1 MRLRHLWDPIG
12 VAQHLNLGSRLW
24 AERQR
29 VKNGKKKLRRFFCEG
44 NRLPI
49 PVFNAS
55 FLNIFKRHRDNYY
68 GLTTMAKRKRAA
80 ILPTNFALL
89 QNLVRRDPQSYYEE
103 FLQQYSHYESLR
115 DIFLLNPSTEDSEEF
130 GEVISF
136 MSFVCASY
144 PKETAKFP
152 DELATILTKNHAE
165 LDPELRE
172 KIVQCLVMLR
182 NKEIISAESLIRTL
196 FPLLFAYSSNSVNGS
211 GYHSKQLRNQIYT
224 ALISLLKTCNTGAKN
239 QKLNRTTQALLF
251 NLLDQKDGNGVWA
264 TKLTRE
270 LWRRG
275 IWDDSRTI
283 ELMTQAC
290 LHPDNKVVISGVRFF
305 LGADKER
312 EVAFDEDSDNEDVDP
327 NSLRHKMQVN
337 KKNSKR
343 SKKLESAIKTIKKKN
358 SNKHSAT
365 YLNFSAIHLL
375 RDPQQF
381 AEEMFESHLSGKNAN
396 KFDLDQKIAIMNF
409 ISRLVGTHKLT
420 VLGLYSFFLKYLTP
434 KQRNVTQILAAA
446 AQATHDLVPPESINM
461 LVRKIADEFISDG
474 VAAEVASAGLNTTRE
489 ILARNPA
496 GIDEDLLQDLVAYKG
511 SKSKAVMMAA
521 RSLISLYR
529 EVAPEMLAK
538 ADRGKV
544 ATLDLIHN
552 GSKSLPQFGIEKD
565 NTTGI
570 PGLELLAKW
579 KMEQG
584 LLGKE
589 GEEDWK
595 LPESEDEVEEDID
608 DVEGD
613 WVDIKSDTEL
623 NIDDDEVDDEELP
636 KERNGIKKKYLKYM
650 KQHKRRKISK
660 EDGEDSDL
668 ELSDDESNGI
678 KSKKQLE
685 KEKSLAEEQKAI
697 QETLTHV
704 LTPADFAKLKELT
717 TEAGIEKVTGH
728 KLRNEDEVDSTDLVN
743 VDRRKM
749 NKEERMASIKEGRE
763 DREKFSS
770 RKGKRENERSTT
782 NREKERKKNFVM
794 MIHKKAVQGKRK
806 MSLRDRQKVLKAHVV
821 RQKMGRNLLR

>member
-1 MRLRHLWDPIG
+1 M
-12 VAQHLNLGSRLW
+12 
-24 AERQR
+24 
-29 VKNGKKKLRRFFCEG
+29 VKRR
-44 NRLPI
+44 
-49 PVFNAS
+49 
-55 FLNIFKRHRDNYY
+55 
-68 GLTTMAKRKRAA
+68 RAA

-89 QNLVRRDPQSYYEE
+89 QNLVRRDPESYHEE
-103 FLQQYSHYESLR
+103 FLQQYSHYESMR

-130 GEVISF
+130 AEVINF
-136 MSFVCASY
+136 MSFVCSSY

-165 LDPELRE
+165 LDHELRE

-182 NKEIISAESLIRTL
+182 NKEIITAESLIKTL
-196 FPLLFAYSSNSVNGS
+196 FPLLFSYTSNVANGS
-211 GYHSKQLRNQIYT
+211 EYHSKSLRKQIYT
-224 ALISLLKTCNTGAKN
+224 ALVSLLKSCNTGAKN

-251 NLLDQKDGNGVWA
+251 NLLDQKDGNGIWA

-275 IWDDSRTI
+275 IWDDSRTV

-290 LHPDNKVVISGVRFF
+290 LHPDNKVVVSGVKFF

-312 EVAFDEDSDNEDVDP
+312 DAAFEENSDDEDIDP
-327 NSLRHKMQVN
+327 DALRHKMQVN

-343 SKKLESAIKTIKKKN
+343 SKKLESAIKTLKKKN
-358 SNKHSAT
+358 SSKHSAT

-396 KFDLDQKIAIMNF
+396 KFDLDERIAIMNLV
-409 ISRLVGTHKLT
+409 SRLVGTHKLT

-461 LVRKIADEFISDG
+461 MVRKIADEFVSDG

-489 ILARNPA
+489 ILARNPS

-544 ATLDLIHN
+544 ATMNLIHN
-552 GSKSLPQFGIEKD
+552 GSKELPQFGIEKD
-565 NTTGI
+565 NTNGI

-579 KMEQG
+579 KLEQG

-589 GEEDWK
+589 GEEDWN
-595 LPESEDEVEEDID
+595 LPESEDEEEDD
-608 DVEGD
+608 DEVEGD

-623 NIDDDEVDDEELP
+623 NFDEDDEDDEELP

-660 EDGEDSDL
+660 DDGEDSDL
-668 ELSDDESNGI
+668 ELSDDEGNGSTK

-685 KEKSLAEEQKAI
+685 KEKAKEEELKAI
-697 QETLTHV
+697 RETLNHV

-717 TEAGIEKVTGH
+717 AEAGIETVTGH

-763 DREKFSS
+763 DREKFGS

-806 MSLRDRQKVLKAHVV
+806 MSLRDRQKVLRAHID
-821 RQKMGRNLLR
+821 RQKMGKNCLR

>member
-1 MRLRHLWDPIG
+1 M
-12 VAQHLNLGSRLW
+12 
-24 AERQR
+24 
-29 VKNGKKKLRRFFCEG
+29 VKRR
-44 NRLPI
+44 
-49 PVFNAS
+49 
-55 FLNIFKRHRDNYY
+55 
-68 GLTTMAKRKRAA
+68 RAA

-89 QNLVRRDPQSYYEE
+89 QNLVRRDPESYHEE
-103 FLQQYSHYESLR
+103 FLQQYSHYESMR

-130 GEVISF
+130 AEVINF
-136 MSFVCASY
+136 MSFVCSSY

-165 LDPELRE
+165 LDHELRE

-182 NKEIISAESLIRTL
+182 NKEIITAESLIKTL
-196 FPLLFAYSSNSVNGS
+196 FPLLFSYTSNVANGS
-211 GYHSKQLRNQIYT
+211 EYHSKSLRKQIYT
-224 ALISLLKTCNTGAKN
+224 ALVSLLKSCNTGAKN

-251 NLLDQKDGNGVWA
+251 NLLDQKDGNGIWA

-275 IWDDSRTI
+275 IWDDSRTV

-290 LHPDNKVVISGVRFF
+290 LHPDNKVVVSGVKFF

-312 EVAFDEDSDNEDVDP
+312 DAAFEENSDDEDIDP
-327 NSLRHKMQVN
+327 DALRHKMQVN

-343 SKKLESAIKTIKKKN
+343 SKKLESAIKTLKKKN
-358 SNKHSAT
+358 SSKHSAT

-396 KFDLDQKIAIMNF
+396 KFDLDERIAIMNLV
-409 ISRLVGTHKLT
+409 SRLVGTHKLT

-461 LVRKIADEFISDG
+461 MVRKIADEFVSDG

-489 ILARNPA
+489 ILARNPS

-544 ATLDLIHN
+544 ATMNLIHN
-552 GSKSLPQFGIEKD
+552 GSKELPQFGIEKD
-565 NTTGI
+565 NTNGI

-579 KMEQG
+579 KLEQG

-589 GEEDWK
+589 GEEDWN
-595 LPESEDEVEEDID
+595 LPESEDEEEDD
-608 DVEGD
+608 DEVEGD

-623 NIDDDEVDDEELP
+623 NFDEDDKDDEELP

-650 KQHKRRKISK
+650 KQHKRRKIK
-660 EDGEDSDL
+660 KDDGEDSDL
-668 ELSDDESNGI
+668 ELSDDEGNGSTK

-685 KEKSLAEEQKAI
+685 KEKAKEEELKAI
-697 QETLTHV
+697 RETLNHV

-717 TEAGIEKVTGH
+717 AEAGIETVTGH

-763 DREKFSS
+763 DREKFGS

-806 MSLRDRQKVLKAHVV
+806 MSLRDRQKVLRAHID
-821 RQKMGRNLLR
+821 RQKMGKNCLR

>member
-1 MRLRHLWDPIG
+1 M
-12 VAQHLNLGSRLW
+12 
-24 AERQR
+24 
-29 VKNGKKKLRRFFCEG
+29 VKRR
-44 NRLPI
+44 
-49 PVFNAS
+49 
-55 FLNIFKRHRDNYY
+55 
-68 GLTTMAKRKRAA
+68 RAA

-89 QNLVRRDPQSYYEE
+89 QNLVRRDPESYHEE
-103 FLQQYSHYESLR
+103 FLQQYSHYESMR

-130 GEVISF
+130 AEVINF
-136 MSFVCASY
+136 MSFVCSSY

-165 LDPELRE
+165 LDHELRE

-182 NKEIISAESLIRTL
+182 NKEIITAESLIKTL
-196 FPLLFAYSSNSVNGS
+196 FPLLFSYTSNVANGS
-211 GYHSKQLRNQIYT
+211 EYHSKSLRKQIYT
-224 ALISLLKTCNTGAKN
+224 ALVSLLKSCNTGAKN

-251 NLLDQKDGNGVWA
+251 NLLDQKDGNGIWA

-275 IWDDSRTI
+275 IWDDSRTV

-290 LHPDNKVVISGVRFF
+290 LHPDNKVVVSGVKFF

-312 EVAFDEDSDNEDVDP
+312 DAAFEENSDDEDIDP
-327 NSLRHKMQVN
+327 DALRHKMQVN

-343 SKKLESAIKTIKKKN
+343 SKKLESAIKTLKKKN
-358 SNKHSAT
+358 SSKHSAT

-396 KFDLDQKIAIMNF
+396 KFDLDERIAIMNLV
-409 ISRLVGTHKLT
+409 SRLVGTHKLT

-461 LVRKIADEFISDG
+461 MVRKIADEFVSDG

-489 ILARNPA
+489 ILARNPS

-544 ATLDLIHN
+544 ATMNLIHN
-552 GSKSLPQFGIEKD
+552 GSKELPQFGIEKD
-565 NTTGI
+565 NTNGI

-579 KMEQG
+579 KLEQG

-595 LPESEDEVEEDID
+595 LPESEDEEEDD
-608 DVEGD
+608 DEVEGD

-623 NIDDDEVDDEELP
+623 NFDEDDEDDEELP

-660 EDGEDSDL
+660 DDGEDSDL
-668 ELSDDESNGI
+668 ELSDDEGNGTTK

-685 KEKSLAEEQKAI
+685 KEKAKEEELKAI
-697 QETLTHV
+697 RETLNHV

-717 TEAGIEKVTGH
+717 AEAGIETVTGH

-763 DREKFSS
+763 DREKFGS

-806 MSLRDRQKVLKAHVV
+806 MSLRDRQKVLRAHID
-821 RQKMGRNLLR
+821 RQKMGKNCLR

>member
-1 MRLRHLWDPIG
+1 M
-12 VAQHLNLGSRLW
+12 
-24 AERQR
+24 
-29 VKNGKKKLRRFFCEG
+29 VKRR
-44 NRLPI
+44 
-49 PVFNAS
+49 
-55 FLNIFKRHRDNYY
+55 
-68 GLTTMAKRKRAA
+68 RAA

-89 QNLVRRDPQSYYEE
+89 QNLVRRDPESYHEE
-103 FLQQYSHYESLR
+103 FLQQYSHYESMR

-130 GEVISF
+130 AEVINF
-136 MSFVCASY
+136 MSFVCSSY

-165 LDPELRE
+165 LDHELRE

-182 NKEIISAESLIRTL
+182 NKEIITAESLIKTL
-196 FPLLFAYSSNSVNGS
+196 FPLLFSYTSNVANGS
-211 GYHSKQLRNQIYT
+211 EYHSKSLRKQIYT
-224 ALISLLKTCNTGAKN
+224 ALVSLLKSCNTGAKN

-251 NLLDQKDGNGVWA
+251 NLLDQKDGNGIWA

-275 IWDDSRTI
+275 IWDDSRTV

-290 LHPDNKVVISGVRFF
+290 LHPDNKVVVSGVKFF

-312 EVAFDEDSDNEDVDP
+312 DAAFEENSDDEDIDP
-327 NSLRHKMQVN
+327 DALRHKMQVN

-343 SKKLESAIKTIKKKN
+343 SKKLESAIKTLKKKN
-358 SNKHSAT
+358 SSKHSAT

-396 KFDLDQKIAIMNF
+396 KFDLDEKIAIMNLV
-409 ISRLVGTHKLT
+409 SRLVGTHKLT

-461 LVRKIADEFISDG
+461 MVRKIADEFVSDG

-489 ILARNPA
+489 ILARNPS

-544 ATLDLIHN
+544 ATMNLIHN
-552 GSKSLPQFGIEKD
+552 GSKELPQFGIEKD
-565 NTTGI
+565 NTNGI

-579 KMEQG
+579 KLEQG

-589 GEEDWK
+589 GEEDWN
-595 LPESEDEVEEDID
+595 LPESEDEEEDD
-608 DVEGD
+608 DEVEGD

-623 NIDDDEVDDEELP
+623 NFDEDDEDDEELP

-660 EDGEDSDL
+660 DDGEDSDL
-668 ELSDDESNGI
+668 ELSDDEGNGTTK

-685 KEKSLAEEQKAI
+685 KEKAKEEELKAI
-697 QETLTHV
+697 RETLNHV

-717 TEAGIEKVTGH
+717 AEAGIETVTGH

-763 DREKFSS
+763 DREKFGS

-806 MSLRDRQKVLKAHVV
+806 MSLRDRQKVLRAHID
-821 RQKMGRNLLR
+821 RQKMGKNCLR

>member
-1 MRLRHLWDPIG
+1 M
-12 VAQHLNLGSRLW
+12 
-24 AERQR
+24 
-29 VKNGKKKLRRFFCEG
+29 VKRR
-44 NRLPI
+44 
-49 PVFNAS
+49 
-55 FLNIFKRHRDNYY
+55 
-68 GLTTMAKRKRAA
+68 RAA

-89 QNLVRRDPQSYYEE
+89 QNLVRRDPESYHEE
-103 FLQQYSHYESLR
+103 FLQQYSHYESMR

-130 GEVISF
+130 AEVINF
-136 MSFVCASY
+136 MSFVCSSY

-165 LDPELRE
+165 LDHELRE

-182 NKEIISAESLIRTL
+182 NKEIITAESLIKTL
-196 FPLLFAYSSNSVNGS
+196 FPLLFSYTSNVANGS
-211 GYHSKQLRNQIYT
+211 EYHSKSLRKQIYT
-224 ALISLLKTCNTGAKN
+224 ALVSLLKSCNTGAKN

-251 NLLDQKDGNGVWA
+251 NLLDQKDGNGIWA

-275 IWDDSRTI
+275 IWDDSRTV

-290 LHPDNKVVISGVRFF
+290 LHPDNKVVVSGVKFF

-312 EVAFDEDSDNEDVDP
+312 DAAFEENSDDEDIDP
-327 NSLRHKMQVN
+327 DALRHKMQVN

-343 SKKLESAIKTIKKKN
+343 SKKLESAIKTLKKKN
-358 SNKHSAT
+358 SSKHSAT

-396 KFDLDQKIAIMNF
+396 KFDLDERIAIMNLV
-409 ISRLVGTHKLT
+409 SRLVGTHKLT

-461 LVRKIADEFISDG
+461 MVRKIADEFVSDG

-489 ILARNPA
+489 ILARNPS

-544 ATLDLIHN
+544 ATMNLIHN
-552 GSKSLPQFGIEKD
+552 GSKELPQFGIEKD
-565 NTTGI
+565 NTNGI

-579 KMEQG
+579 KLEQG

-589 GEEDWK
+589 GDEDWN
-595 LPESEDEVEEDID
+595 LPESEDEEEDD
-608 DVEGD
+608 DEVEGD

-623 NIDDDEVDDEELP
+623 NFDEDDEDDEELP

-660 EDGEDSDL
+660 DDGEDSDL
-668 ELSDDESNGI
+668 ELSDDEGNGTTK

-685 KEKSLAEEQKAI
+685 KEKAKEEELKAI
-697 QETLTHV
+697 RETLNHV

-717 TEAGIEKVTGH
+717 AEAGIETVTGH

-763 DREKFSS
+763 DREKFGS

-806 MSLRDRQKVLKAHVV
+806 MSLRDRQKVLRAHID
-821 RQKMGRNLLR
+821 RQKMGKNCLR